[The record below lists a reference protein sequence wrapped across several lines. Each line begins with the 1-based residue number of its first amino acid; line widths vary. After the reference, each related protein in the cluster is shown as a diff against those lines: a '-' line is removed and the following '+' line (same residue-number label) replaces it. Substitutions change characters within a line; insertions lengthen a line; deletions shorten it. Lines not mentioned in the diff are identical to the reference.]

1 MPVHDP
7 SSESFDWETI
17 FKSSDRCGE
26 TVART
31 CLFGQRRTSQVSYY
45 NMSTHNVYYVK
56 CNVVLNNV
64 IFDSCLF
71 PHQHYDRH
79 SFHARECCAIRQ
91 MFEVINQAW
100 LLTITSPTTACSP
113 TVKAREIHSATPAAC
128 TVRHILLLLHFL
140 TERVTG
146 CQMKCSFDS
155 APPAVC
161 INRA

>member
-31 CLFGQRRTSQVSYY
+31 CLFGQRRTSQFSYC
-45 NMSTHNVYYVK
+45 NMSAHNVYYVK
-56 CNVVLNNV
+56 CNVALNNV

-91 MFEVINQAW
+91 NVRGDKSSMAFNNHFAHYSLFSYSKSQGNSFSHTCCLYCPAY
-100 LLTITSPTTACSP
+100 LTAVAFSDRT
-113 TVKAREIHSATPAAC
+113 
-128 TVRHILLLLHFL
+128 RHGMPDEMLI
-140 TERVTG
+140 
-146 CQMKCSFDS
+146 
-155 APPAVC
+155 
-161 INRA
+161 

>member
-17 FKSSDRCGE
+17 FESSDRCGE

-31 CLFGQRRTSQVSYY
+31 CLFGQRRTSQFSYC
-45 NMSTHNVYYVK
+45 NMSAHNVYYVK

-91 MFEVINQAW
+91 NVRGDKSSMAFNNRKAQPVNHRHP
-100 LLTITSPTTACSP
+100 LLRVLTSAGNHDGIEGL
-113 TVKAREIHSATPAAC
+113 ARVNLMQTMVGQQI
-128 TVRHILLLLHFL
+128 
-140 TERVTG
+140 
-146 CQMKCSFDS
+146 
-155 APPAVC
+155 
-161 INRA
+161 

>member
-17 FKSSDRCGE
+17 FESSDRCGE

-31 CLFGQRRTSQVSYY
+31 CLFGQRRISQFSYY
-45 NMSTHNVYYVK
+45 NMSAYNVYYVK

-91 MFEVINQAW
+91 NVRGEW
-100 LLTITSPTTACSP
+100 LRLNEARRLMLNEHYDVTTAAYAVGYESLSHFSREYTRIFGESP
-113 TVKAREIHSATPAAC
+113 KRDITELRKSAGK
-128 TVRHILLLLHFL
+128 L
-140 TERVTG
+140 
-146 CQMKCSFDS
+146 
-155 APPAVC
+155 
-161 INRA
+161 

>member
-17 FKSSDRCGE
+17 FESSDRCGK

-31 CLFGQRRTSQVSYY
+31 CLFGQRRTSQFSYC
-45 NMSTHNVYYVK
+45 NMSAHNVYYVK

-71 PHQHYDRH
+71 PHQHHDRH

-91 MFEVINQAW
+91 NVRGDKSSMAFNNHFAHYS
-100 LLTITSPTTACSP
+100 LFSYS
-113 TVKAREIHSATPAAC
+113 KSGEIHSATPAAC
-128 TVRHILLLLHFL
+128 TVRHILVLLHFL

>member
-17 FKSSDRCGE
+17 FESSDRCGE

-31 CLFGQRRTSQVSYY
+31 CLFGQRRISQFSYY
-45 NMSTHNVYYVK
+45 NMSAHNVYYVK

-71 PHQHYDRH
+71 PRH

-91 MFEVINQAW
+91 NVRGDKSSMAFNNHFAY
-100 LLTITSPTTACSP
+100 TACSP